1 MQWSY
6 VRSECVPLYRQ
17 LAMAT
22 TARLFDSR
30 EAIWHL
36 PGCADT
42 VGLSSGVSFCSRW
55 TNVESQSKEFERNR
69 NINFQSSKTRC
80 LFTIDCNSNKESKRE
95 LNICTSL
102 VYQGLEKRLWQVCI
116 RWNHTVLLQPEFL
129 HKTAHPRLSDSH
141 KGVWFQNQ
149 SHRLVLQNNS
159 WSSQQLIDHTVGNS
173 HQWKKTCIS
182 PSKHINN
189 NKEPLWPEEKKIN
202 TKENIERD
210 QRKVQ
215 YAKQK
220 NYCTPIL
227 LHAQDVFP
235 VMFLQEKEAR
245 ERRHFFLWF
254 FPSIISSLLGD
265 PP

>member
-1 MQWSY
+1 MTIRQRTIWFWCSALAFDASPHSCSGAMSAVSVFLCTDNWQWLLLPDY
-6 VRSECVPLYRQ
+6 LIQE
-17 LAMAT
+17 
-22 TARLFDSR
+22 RLSG
-30 EAIWHL
+30 IYQ
-36 PGCADT
+36 GCADT

-159 WSSQQLIDHTVGNS
+159 WSSQQLIHHTVGNF

-182 PSKHINN
+182 PS
-189 NKEPLWPEEKKIN
+189 
-202 TKENIERD
+202 
-210 QRKVQ
+210 
-215 YAKQK
+215 
-220 NYCTPIL
+220 
-227 LHAQDVFP
+227 
-235 VMFLQEKEAR
+235 
-245 ERRHFFLWF
+245 
-254 FPSIISSLLGD
+254 
-265 PP
+265 